1 MDDRAT
7 PQPPGPGADRMAG
20 QGARKT
26 LIPDPGRKRRYGFA
40 LTPLADAMFQ
50 LLIFFMLSSTLSPYS
65 LIALTGGAPAGQSTQ
80 EGPADSEADAP
91 REAARSVTW
100 QLSRG
105 QVRAGTQVM
114 ALEDLRDVLPALRDQ
129 KIEEVLI
136 FPTRS
141 ARVQDIATV
150 LEVLGR
156 DGLARVRL
164 IAGSRVQGG

>member
-1 MDDRAT
+1 
-7 PQPPGPGADRMAG
+7 MAG

-80 EGPADSEADAP
+80 EGPADSAAEAP

-105 QVRAGTQVM
+105 QVRAGAQVM

-156 DGLARVRL
+156 DGVARVRL

>member
-1 MDDRAT
+1 MAGT
-7 PQPPGPGADRMAG
+7 GARMA
-20 QGARKT
+20 
-26 LIPDPGRKRRYGFA
+26 LIPDAGRKRRYGFA

-80 EGPADSEADAP
+80 EGPADPMAEAP
-91 REAARSVTW
+91 KEAARSVTW

-105 QVRAGTQVM
+105 QIRSGAQVL
-114 ALEDLRDVLPALRDQ
+114 ALEDLRDLLPALRDQ
-129 KIEEVLI
+129 RIEEVLI

-156 DGLARVRL
+156 DGIAHVRL
-164 IAGSRVQGG
+164 IAGSRVEGG